1 MGLGVG
7 LVLGQA
13 QAVTLTVWTHFT
25 GQDLAWVR
33 AQSAGY
39 TQATGVQVRV
49 TSVAFGDL
57 IERWEGARARP
68 DVVVGV
74 PDHWLPGLA
83 AQTAPLAGD
92 DLGDPAG
99 VAALTVGG
107 VVRARPLMAE
117 AVALVVNR
125 ALVPGGIGSWA
136 DLERAAAADG
146 PGVALGPHD
155 PYLQAGLFQAF
166 GVNLLA
172 PAPDPAAVSRA
183 GCALRHVGGP
193 GANLNEA
200 QALEAFGQGRL
211 GAILT
216 GPWNHPPLVTSG
228 VTYSVQPLPALPGAP
243 QSWQPIV
250 GYQSVAVDARTSAGR
265 EAEALALHLTR
276 PDAQLALYRAGGRL
290 PAHPAAQ
297 EQLRAQGDPWG
308 FIQAVRAG
316 RPEAAFGNDGSAWDR
331 AQATLDG
338 ALGRQGCP

>member
-1 MGLGVG
+1 ML
-7 LVLGQA
+7 LGQA
-13 QAVTLTVWTHFT
+13 QGVTLTVWTHYV

-39 TQATGVQVRV
+39 ARATGVQVRV

-99 VAALTVGG
+99 VAALTVDG
-107 VVRARPLMAE
+107 VVRARPLMAD

-125 ALVPGGIGSWA
+125 ALVPDGLSSWS
-136 DLERAAAADG
+136 DLERAAAAGG

-155 PYLQAGLFQAF
+155 PYLQAGLFRAF

-172 PAPDPAAVSRA
+172 PAPDAAAVSRA
-183 GCALRHVGGP
+183 GCALRRVGGP
-193 GANLNEA
+193 GASLNEA
-200 QALEAFGQGRL
+200 QALATFGQGRL
-211 GAILT
+211 GAFLT
-216 GPWNHPPLVTSG
+216 GPWNHLPLVTSG
-228 VTYSVQPLPALPGAP
+228 VTYSVQPLPAPPGAP

-250 GYQSVAVDARTSAGR
+250 GYQGVAVDARTSAPR
-265 EAEALALHLTR
+265 EAEALARHLTR

-316 RPEAAFGNDGSAWDR
+316 QPEAASGNDSSAWDR

-338 ALGRQGCP
+338 ALAASPCP

>member
-1 MGLGVG
+1 MRRGRWLVGLGIG

-83 AQTAPLAGD
+83 AQTAP
-92 DLGDPAG
+92 
-99 VAALTVGG
+99 
-107 VVRARPLMAE
+107 
-117 AVALVVNR
+117 
-125 ALVPGGIGSWA
+125 
-136 DLERAAAADG
+136 
-146 PGVALGPHD
+146 
-155 PYLQAGLFQAF
+155 Q
-166 GVNLLA
+166 
-172 PAPDPAAVSRA
+172 SRA
-183 GCALRHVGGP
+183 P
-193 GANLNEA
+193 
-200 QALEAFGQGRL
+200 
-211 GAILT
+211 
-216 GPWNHPPLVTSG
+216 
-228 VTYSVQPLPALPGAP
+228 
-243 QSWQPIV
+243 
-250 GYQSVAVDARTSAGR
+250 R
-265 EAEALALHLTR
+265 EAEALARHLTR
-276 PDAQLALYRAGGRL
+276 PDAQLHRYMAGGRL

-297 EQLRAQGDPWG
+297 AQLQVQQDPWS

-331 AQATLDG
+331 AQVTLEG
-338 ALGRQGCP
+338 ALGRQGCR